1 MTQTPM
7 PLRTR
12 RSDTGSMKPLDPQAR
27 RSALLRAFGRLLP
40 ALVALLML
48 APTISAREL
57 ALPSDALIPVELATV
72 AVLSGTDTPVVLLRE
87 PVSGDMVPIFIGAPE
102 ARAIMLA
109 LQGIAPPRPMTHD
122 LLRDVIDKLS
132 GTLESVVVDDLRD
145 GIYHGALEVRVGPDA
160 RLVRID
166 ARPSD
171 ALALAARTGAAIRV
185 APSVLLGGAGL
196 KFDGLG
202 REQVATALGITVVE
216 ATPALRDAL
225 GLPDTPGV
233 LVTAVTGLAAYA
245 GMNPGTLVVGV
256 NGEAPDKPM
265 AFLELVRRTAA
276 GERAQLVYWFAG
288 EERTLSLPTTV
299 PPRPHRDALRL

>member
-1 MTQTPM
+1 MTQTPV
-7 PLRTR
+7 PSRKR
-12 RSDTGSMKPLDPQAR
+12 RSDTDILSLPDAR
-27 RSALLRAFGRLLP
+27 LRCGPVLHAIARLLP
-40 ALVALLML
+40 VLLALLML
-48 APTISAREL
+48 APAIGAREL

-87 PVSGDMVPIFIGAPE
+87 PESGDMVPIFIGPPE
-102 ARAIMLA
+102 ARAILLA
-109 LQGIAPPRPMTHD
+109 QQGITPPRPMTHD

-132 GTLESVVVDDLRD
+132 GTLESVVVDALRD

-185 APSVLLGGAGL
+185 APSVLHGGAGL
-196 KFDGLG
+196 QFDGLA
-202 REQVATALGITVVE
+202 RDQVATALGITVVE

-225 GLPDTPGV
+225 RLPDTPGV

-245 GMNPGTLVVGV
+245 GMNPGTLVVEV
-256 NGEAPDKPM
+256 NGDAPDKPM
-265 AFLELVRRTAA
+265 VFLELVRRTVA
-276 GERAQLVYWFAG
+276 GERAQIVYWYAG

-299 PPRPHRDALRL
+299 PPRPNQRAMRL

>member
-12 RSDTGSMKPLDPQAR
+12 RSDTEIMKPLDPRPR
-27 RSALLRAFGRLLP
+27 RSPTLLALGRLLP
-40 ALVALLML
+40 ALLALLML
-48 APTISAREL
+48 APTLSAREL
-57 ALPSDALIPVELATV
+57 ALPSDTLIPVELATV

-87 PVSGDMVPIFIGAPE
+87 PESGDMVPIFIGPPE
-102 ARAIMLA
+102 ARAVLLA

-132 GTLESVVVDDLRD
+132 GTLEGVVVDDLRD

-185 APSVLLGGAGL
+185 APSVLHGGAGL
-196 KFDGLG
+196 KFDGLA

-245 GMNPGTLVVGV
+245 GMNAGTLVVEV
-256 NGEAPDKPM
+256 NGDAPDKPM
-265 AFLELVRRTAA
+265 AFLELVRRTTA
-276 GERAQLVYWFAG
+276 GERAQLVYWYAG
-288 EERTLSLPTTV
+288 EQRTLSLPTTV
-299 PPRPHRDALRL
+299 PPRPHQRALRL